1 MDRNE
6 ENSMSFKIKNIN
18 HLAFACEDLE
28 RSTHLFQYIFGA
40 ELLKT
45 TQEERFLKLADFWIV
60 LIKGKALEKSYNH
73 YALQIDLKDLP
84 EFEEKIKSLQLTI
97 LPGKERAV
105 GENHSLYFYD
115 YDNHLFELH
124 TGDLQITLATE

>member
-1 MDRNE
+1 
-6 ENSMSFKIKNIN
+6 MSFKIKNIN

-28 RSTHLFQYIFGA
+28 KSTHLFQYIFGA
-40 ELLKT
+40 KLLKT
-45 TQEERFLKLADFWIV
+45 TQEEKFLKLTDFWII

-73 YALQIDLKDLP
+73 YAFQIDPKDLP
-84 EFEEKIKSLQLTI
+84 EFAEKIKSLKLTV

-124 TGDLQITLATE
+124 TGDLQTTLAN

>member
-1 MDRNE
+1 MG
-6 ENSMSFKIKNIN
+6 FKIKNIN

-28 RSTHLFQYIFGA
+28 KSAHLFQYIFGA

-45 TQEERFLKLADFWIV
+45 TSEEKFLKLADFWIV

-73 YALQIDLKDLP
+73 YALQIDPKDMP
-84 EFEEKIKSLQLTI
+84 EFEKKITSLKLTT
-97 LPGKERAV
+97 LPGKDRAI

-124 TGDLQITLATE
+124 TGDLQITLSSI